1 MIYGLMGAAGTG
13 KTTLAKLVAEGLDI
27 SFQPSSISASARKHG
42 FDAVG
47 LLTLAERMKL
57 QRHLFEDYQEMIA
70 TAPRPMITDRTP
82 IDMIAYLMAEFHML
96 SHHMVTPELLAEADR
111 YVSECMAFTRSSF
124 DYVFHLG
131 KLHVYEVKETRPA
144 LNPAYERH
152 TDLIM
157 KGCLV
162 DLRDNLHYAV
172 VAGQNLDFRE
182 GLVTETIVRRLDAHE
197 KLRKSNRLVH

>member
-27 SFQPSSISASARKHG
+27 SFQPSSISASARRHG

-47 LLTLAERMKL
+47 LLTLRERLKL
-57 QRHLFEDYQEMIA
+57 QRHLLDDFKEMIA
-70 TAPRPMITDRTP
+70 NAPRPMITDRTP
-82 IDMIAYLMAEFHML
+82 IDMIGYLMGEFHML
-96 SHHMVTPELLAEADR
+96 SHHALEPELLAEADR
-111 YVSECMAFTRSSF
+111 YVSECMDYTRTTF

-131 KLHVYEVKETRPA
+131 KLNVYEVKETRPA

-157 KGCLV
+157 KGCLI

-172 VAGQNLDFRE
+172 VAGQGLDFRE
-182 GLVTETIVRRLDAHE
+182 GLVTSTIVRRLDAHE
-197 KLRKSNRLVH
+197 AMRKSNRLVH